1 MLRAVLIAVMFF
13 LPLAAHANPATPAH
27 VVGDSPTVTF
37 ETTLG
42 NIVIELYADKAPVTV
57 ANFRRYVR
65 ESYYDNLLFHRVI
78 SGFVIQGGGFASGM
92 TPRQPT
98 HPAIANEAGNGLL
111 NKRGTLSMARTYL
124 VNSATSQFF
133 INLSDNPALDHQG
146 NDPARFGYAVFGRV
160 VEGMDVVD
168 KIAAKATR
176 SVGGH
181 QDVPAKEI
189 MIIKAFESSG
199 KK

>member
-1 MLRAVLIAVMFF
+1 MLRTVFFALLLIF
-13 LPLAAHANPATPAH
+13 PIAAQANPGAPAQP
-27 VVGDSPTVTF
+27 VDDSPTVTL

-42 NIVIELYADKAPVTV
+42 KIVIELYADKAPVTV

-65 ESYYDNLLFHRVI
+65 ESFYDSLLFHRVI
-78 SGFVIQGGGFASGM
+78 NGFVVQGGGFTTGM

-98 HPAIANEAGNGLL
+98 HPAIDNEAGNGLV

-160 VEGMDVVD
+160 VAGMEVVD
-168 KIAAKATR
+168 KIAATATR
-176 SVGGH
+176 TVGGH
-181 QDVPAKEI
+181 RDVPAQEI
-189 MIIKAFESSG
+189 AIIKAYENSAE
-199 KK
+199 K